1 MWSKL
6 VFGTTLESCISEGK
20 EADDKENAEG
30 EGAEKQKEDI
40 KPELVVMQYD
50 LLNRLYSAKYS
61 EIASSGKLDRSS
73 DG

>member
-40 KPELVVMQYD
+40 KPEL
-50 LLNRLYSAKYS
+50 R
-61 EIASSGKLDRSS
+61 
-73 DG
+73 